1 MDLLTFLGTTEY
13 KVTTYILGEQRH
25 QTRYCATALAHFFR
39 PERTLVVVTQKARE
53 AHFEA
58 LADELAAVTQ
68 PQEVLIPDGRA
79 ETELWQ
85 IFRALTE
92 HVPPQGA
99 LIADI
104 TNGFRSL
111 PFLSFLALAYLRVAK
126 EVQVQGVYYGAY
138 EARNEQQNESPVF
151 DLTPF
156 VTLLDWTIATD
167 RFARFGDARDLAA
180 LLRAGMP
187 PGQQMQQDLIARQLG
202 KSLKWAA
209 EAMEGISLA
218 LRLNRPFES
227 MEQAQRLVR
236 TLQEQHALIESQ
248 APPFA
253 LLTGRIAQAYRPFAL
268 EEPQALQSRL
278 DNLRIQGALVRWYME
293 KQQIIQAVTLAREWL
308 ISLLLYRLTDR
319 AMNDKDVREQIE
331 KAISN
336 VAGRKRPP
344 GKQRPPQE
352 TPFTDTV
359 AALPQC
365 EALTNVWNRL
375 SDLRNDLAHASMRL
389 DAARSGTMLQDA
401 KEILARL
408 DRLAAQ
414 LVEGI
419 APEEEEKP
427 MDTSEKEMILL
438 NFGHPLNA
446 EQRAQIE
453 QLAGQAIGRL
463 IELPV
468 HFDQGRPFAEQVR
481 ALVDGVGLSAEEWQ
495 HAAIFVNPPTLS
507 TIAVTLLAELHG
519 RMGYFPPVVRM
530 RPVEDVLPPRFEA
543 AEIINLQQVR
553 TAARE
558 RR

>member
-25 QTRYCATALAHFFR
+25 QTCYCAAALARFLR
-39 PERTLVVVTQKARE
+39 PERTLVVVTQGARE
-53 AHFEA
+53 KHFEA
-58 LADELAAVTQ
+58 LADELCAVTQ

-79 ETELWQ
+79 EAELWQ

-92 HVPPQGA
+92 HVPPRGA

-138 EARNEQQNESPVF
+138 EARNAQNESPVF

-156 VTLLDWTIATD
+156 VTLLDWTVATD

-187 PGQQMQQDLIARQLG
+187 PGQQMQHDLTARQLG

-227 MEQAQRLVR
+227 MEQAQQLVR
-236 TLQEQHALIESQ
+236 TLQEQHAHIESQ

-253 LLTGRIAQAYRPFAL
+253 LLTERIAQAYRPLAL
-268 EEPQALQSRL
+268 EKPQALQSRL
-278 DNLRIQGALVRWYME
+278 DNLRIQGALVRWYMD
-293 KQQIIQAVTLAREWL
+293 KQQIVQAVTLAREWL
-308 ISLLLYRLTDR
+308 ISLLLYRLTDCTLDDR
-319 AMNDKDVREQIE
+319 GMRRQIE
-331 KAISN
+331 DAISN
-336 VAGRKRPP
+336 VAERCRPEAERRSP
-344 GKQRPPQE
+344 LA
-352 TPFTDTV
+352 TPFTEDV

-365 EALTNVWNRL
+365 AQLVEVWTRL
-375 SDLRNDLAHASMRL
+375 SALRNDLAHAGMRP
-389 DAARSGTMLQDA
+389 DASNSRS
-401 KEILARL
+401 ILKQAEEVYGPLRQ
-408 DRLAAQ
+408 LAGQ
-414 LVEGI
+414 LVAEL
-419 APEEEEKP
+419 ALPTEEKP
-427 MDTSEKEMILL
+427 LDMTEKEMILL
-438 NFGHPLNA
+438 NFGHPLSA

-463 IELPV
+463 IELPI

-481 ALVDGVGLSAEEWQ
+481 ALVDSVGLSAEEWQ